1 MAHEII
7 GFYTVPDKTD
17 ETLKV
22 LRSYQF
28 NAVRAIRN
36 KVSSHKDKWND
47 GIQTGGYV
55 WNTTGSGKTL
65 TSFKTAQIISEE
77 GLCDKVIFLLDRI
90 ELGTQTLLE
99 YKNFSDDTMDVQD
112 TANTDKLWKKLLSDN
127 NTLGVNT
134 KLIVTSIQ
142 KMSNLVPNEKN
153 KKDFEK
159 INKKKIVIIIDEAH
173 RDTFGTMLSVIKNS
187 FPNALFFGFT
197 GTPIFEENKK
207 IIYSKDDSGSAELQL
222 LMYLAMSLRMQ
233 HIQLQTVFTTAMS

>member
-65 TSFKTAQIISEE
+65 TSFKTAQ
-77 GLCDKVIFLLDRI
+77 L
-90 ELGTQTLLE
+90 
-99 YKNFSDDTMDVQD
+99 
-112 TANTDKLWKKLLSDN
+112 
-127 NTLGVNT
+127 
-134 KLIVTSIQ
+134 
-142 KMSNLVPNEKN
+142 
-153 KKDFEK
+153 
-159 INKKKIVIIIDEAH
+159 
-173 RDTFGTMLSVIKNS
+173 
-187 FPNALFFGFT
+187 
-197 GTPIFEENKK
+197 
-207 IIYSKDDSGSAELQL
+207 
-222 LMYLAMSLRMQ
+222 LAMNPNIKKVVL
-233 HIQLQTVFTTAMS
+233 